1 MLLILRSCSAV
12 AATATSFLVIAL
24 RSKEGSCSLAHL
36 ETRPSLWR
44 PVGSAHLVQVICRPK
59 HSDITQLSLS
69 SVELAL
75 LFKMG
80 FGDFDSI
87 CEKAPLPLCSLVGPP
102 SSISGSTGI
111 IPNCYAR
118 NIELANTIIFE
129 GASCFLHIIALGM
142 TVIMILHIRSKFTA
156 VGRLLYFV
164 FVSRY
169 YAFSF

>member
-1 MLLILRSCSAV
+1 MDPPISCRLSV
-12 AATATSFLVIAL
+12 DPNNRTS
-24 RSKEGSCSLAHL
+24 HN
-36 ETRPSLWR
+36 P
-44 PVGSAHLVQVICRPK
+44 
-59 HSDITQLSLS
+59 LS
-69 SVELAL
+69 SVESRCVCVI
-75 LFKMG
+75 FKMG
-80 FGDFDSI
+80 FGDFDSL

-156 VGRLLYFV
+156 VGKCPHIMSLCMRGAGVKWPPENRTSFTNIMLSQVAKKLL
-164 FVSRY
+164 R
-169 YAFSF
+169 SFTFTWL